1 MLKLKLQNFGHL
13 MWIANSLEKTL
24 MLEKVEGRRG
34 GWQRMILLDG
44 ITDSMCMS
52 LSKLWDIVKDRE
64 TWHAAAH
71 GITKSQTWLNDW
83 TITVMLNC
91 LPWKWTEIIP
101 SFLRLHPRTAFQT
114 LLLTMK
120 ATPFLLRDSVH
131 SNRYNVIWIN
141 WSLLLWF
148 WSDGKESTCN
158 AGDLGSIPGLGR
170 SPGEGNGYPLQ
181 YSCLERLVGFS
192 PWYGKALDT
201 TEQLLHTSWS
211 PPNKVIE
218 TRNMAIFWTIAQG
231 FCNSEPSCISRTCG
245 RKVNQGAWRK
255 AQESNAPATTER
267 EQRQQLGMGSY
278 VKVCGRDRQ
287 SLQISI
293 PTAKKQTGTLSR
305 NCIESLQIEGHWAQ
319 RREAVLGQTW
329 EIGCRTAPRTRR
341 SLAHWPGEIMP
352 LMVP

>member
-24 MLEKVEGRRG
+24 MLEKVEGRRR

-71 GITKSQTWLNDW
+71 GITKSQTRLNDW
-83 TITVMLNC
+83 KITVMLNC